1 MAAYQNPSQRGSH
14 SEFSSTQQWL
24 RFFST
29 WQPLEFFS
37 KCQRTGI
44 HLNTAV
50 PKNPSQHS
58 RPSESFSTGS
68 TSKSYS
74 TWHYLR
80 RALNTTASLILH
92 NSKALRILLTW
103 QPFRI
108 IPTTAAAK
116 IIPNMAASKILLNT
130 WGPQNPSQH
139 SSSLR
144 ILQTTV
150 TQNPVNTIY
159 SDLSQYGSLTESF
172 QTL

>member
-80 RALNTTASLILH
+80 ILLNTTAHQIFD
-92 NSKALRILLTW
+92 NTKAFRILLTW
-103 QPFRI
+103 HPSESFPPLHLLRFF
-108 IPTTAAAK
+108 PTWWPLRFFSTLR
-116 IIPNMAASKILLNT
+116 PSASF
-130 WGPQNPSQH
+130 WYSRPWESSPSQSCI
-139 SSSLR
+139 SSD
-144 ILQTTV
+144 
-150 TQNPVNTIY
+150 P
-159 SDLSQYGSLTESF
+159 F
-172 QTL
+172 Q